1 MSATRH
7 APTLFPPATPASPSA
22 TPGSAAARRITA
34 GSGRKCAAC
43 LSNAGPAGS
52 LVRTLLA
59 TSRWASMAC
68 WLTWK
73 PKTTKRGRLYF
84 QLAPSVPRT
93 AATGFGL
100 LPTPTTDSRYD
111 RRKPYA
117 QGGLPLSLA
126 VRLLPTPLANDAAN
140 QTLSPSRLHKA
151 KAPGLTAALHQQLHP
166 TPPVQSQS
174 TPARHSGDLLNPR
187 FVLEMMG
194 FPPDWCDLTE
204 AEMQQ
209 VRKQLRTTRPPTRS
223 TGPETL

>member
-1 MSATRH
+1 
-7 APTLFPPATPASPSA
+7 
-22 TPGSAAARRITA
+22 
-34 GSGRKCAAC
+34 
-43 LSNAGPAGS
+43 
-52 LVRTLLA
+52 
-59 TSRWASMAC
+59 MAC

-73 PKTTKRGRLYF
+73 PKTTKHGRLYF

-111 RRKPYA
+111 RSKPYA

-151 KAPGLTAALHQQLHP
+151 KTPGLTAALHQQLHP
-166 TPPVQSQS
+166 TPSTQGQS
-174 TPARHSGDLLNPR
+174 PAAPHSGASLNPR

-194 FPPDWCDLTE
+194 FPP
-204 AEMQQ
+204 
-209 VRKQLRTTRPPTRS
+209 S
-223 TGPETL
+223 

>member
-1 MSATRH
+1 M
-7 APTLFPPATPASPSA
+7 
-22 TPGSAAARRITA
+22 
-34 GSGRKCAAC
+34 
-43 LSNAGPAGS
+43 
-52 LVRTLLA
+52 V
-59 TSRWASMAC
+59 C

-73 PKTTKRGRLYF
+73 PKITKRGRLYF

-166 TPPVQSQS
+166 TTQSQR
-174 TPARHSGDLLNPR
+174 TPAPHSGDLLNPR

-209 VRKQLRTTRPPTRS
+209 VRKQLRTTRPPTRNI
-223 TGPETL
+223 GPETP

>member
-1 MSATRH
+1 
-7 APTLFPPATPASPSA
+7 
-22 TPGSAAARRITA
+22 
-34 GSGRKCAAC
+34 
-43 LSNAGPAGS
+43 
-52 LVRTLLA
+52 
-59 TSRWASMAC
+59 MAC

-117 QGGLPLSLA
+117 QGGLPLTLA

-151 KAPGLTAALHQQLHP
+151 KAPGLTAALHQQLYP
-166 TPPVQSQS
+166 TTQSQS
-174 TPARHSGDLLNPR
+174 TAAPHSGDLLNPR

-223 TGPETL
+223 IGLKTP